1 MQVTL
6 TPPPRGSTG
15 PWRRQT
21 KERVTRAAA
30 KTTDRAARGAL
41 LELRTAMRAAR
52 LGKLSNAV
60 GATSDLKKGR
70 PGGRDGDRLD
80 IAGFVTR
87 RGGSPRTRGALDAYV
102 ENPSTEIVPRRGR
115 FMWYAT
121 PEIPQR
127 VGRRRITP
135 ALYRDSN
142 LEQRIGPL
150 KFVPGRN
157 AGVAYLVA
165 QDVTIRGDKAGKARR
180 TPKSGRVGAGRSRV
194 GIVAF
199 IGIRR
204 TRRQRRV
211 TPAEIAKRWALQ
223 MQLLMREELGRS
235 R

>member
-1 MQVTL
+1 MKATL

-15 PWRRQT
+15 PWRRSV

-30 KTTDRAARGAL
+30 KATDRASRGAL
-41 LELRTAMRAAR
+41 QEVRKAMMAAK
-52 LGKLSNAV
+52 LGKLSNAI

-70 PGGRDGDRLD
+70 PGGRGGDRID
-80 IAGFVTR
+80 VAGFVVTR
-87 RGGSPRTRGALDAYV
+87 GRSPRTSGALDAYV
-102 ENPSTEIVPRRGR
+102 ENPATDIRARNGR
-115 FMWYAT
+115 FMWLAT
-121 PEIPQR
+121 AEIPKR
-127 VGRRRITP
+127 VGRRRMTP
-135 ALYRDSN
+135 ALYRESGF
-142 LEQRIGPL
+142 ETKIGEL

-165 QDVTIRGDKAGKARR
+165 EDVTIRTDKAGKALRV
-180 TPKSGRVGAGRSRV
+180 PKSGRVGRGRSRV

-211 TPAEIAKRWALQ
+211 EPGAIAKRWQLQ
-223 MQLLMREELGRS
+223 MALLLREELGRT